1 MLCNGCPRKC
11 NIDREKYTGVCG
23 VPFLPRVA
31 KAYLHMWEEPCISGD
46 NGSGT
51 VFFSGCNLKCVYCQ
65 NYDISA
71 EGKGKDIT
79 IERLSQIFRELEAKG
94 ATNINLVSPSHYVDA
109 IISALNIYR
118 PSIPIVYNSNGYDSI
133 ESLEKLR
140 DYVDIFLMDFKY
152 IENDMSMEYSRAKDY
167 PEVAKANILK
177 VREIQPVEVF
187 DGDIMRKGVIIRH
200 LILPNH
206 IDNSI
211 SVLEWIK
218 DNVAEPFISLMG
230 QYVPMHKASEYSK
243 INRKLKAI
251 EYKIVE
257 KKLEELGL
265 TRGYTQELSSAEE
278 KYTPDFDGV
287 GV

>member
-11 NIDREKYTGVCG
+11 NRDREKTTGLCG
-23 VPFLPRVA
+23 VPSLPRVA
-31 KAYLHMWEEPCISGD
+31 KAYLHMWEEPCISGEH
-46 NGSGT
+46 GSGT

-65 NYDISA
+65 NYDISDNA
-71 EGKGKDIT
+71 KGKDIT
-79 IERLSQIFRELEAKG
+79 IERLAQIFRELEEQG

-109 IISALNIYR
+109 IISALNIYK
-118 PSIPIVYNSNGYDSI
+118 PNIPIVYNSNGYDSK
-133 ESLEKLR
+133 ESLEKLK

-152 IENDMSMEYSRAKDY
+152 IDGDMAMQYSKAKDY
-167 PEVAKANILK
+167 PEIVKANILK
-177 VREIQPVEVF
+177 ARELQPTEIF
-187 DGDIMRKGVIIRH
+187 DGDIMKKGVIIRH

-211 SVLEWIK
+211 QILEWIK
-218 DNVAEPFISLMG
+218 DNVNNPFVSLMG
-230 QYVPMHKASEYSK
+230 QYVPMHRAGDYPK
-243 INRKLKAI
+243 ISRKLKAI

-257 KKLEELGL
+257 KKLDELGL
-265 TRGYTQELSSAEE
+265 TQGYTQELSSAEE

>member
-11 NIDREKYTGVCG
+11 NIDRAKTTGVCG

-31 KAYLHMWEEPCISGD
+31 KAYLHRWEEPCISGD
-46 NGSGT
+46 KGSGT
-51 VFFSGCNLKCVYCQ
+51 IFFSGCNLKCVYCQ
-65 NYDISA
+65 NYDISDMA
-71 EGKGKDIT
+71 KGKDIS
-79 IERLSQIFRELEAKG
+79 IERLSQIFRELEEQG

-109 IISALNIYR
+109 IISALDMYR
-118 PSIPIVYNSNGYDSI
+118 PSIPIVYNSNGYDSL

-152 IENDMSMEYSRAKDY
+152 IDEDMALQYSKAKDY
-167 PEVAKANILK
+167 PEIAKANILK
-177 VREIQPVEVF
+177 ARELQREEVF
-187 DGDIMRKGVIIRH
+187 DGDIMKKGVIIRH

-211 SVLEWIK
+211 EILQWIK
-218 DNVAEPFISLMG
+218 DNVDSPFISLMG
-230 QYVPMHKASEYSK
+230 QYVPVHKAKDYAK

-257 KKLEELGL
+257 KKLIELGL

>member
-11 NIDREKYTGVCG
+11 NIDREKHTGVCG

-31 KAYLHMWEEPCISGD
+31 KAYLHMWEEPCISGER
-46 NGSGT
+46 GSGT

-152 IENDMSMEYSRAKDY
+152 IDNDIAMEYSKAKDY

-177 VREIQPVEVF
+177 AREIQPVEVF
-187 DGDIMRKGVIIRH
+187 DGDIMKKGVIIRY

-211 SVLEWIK
+211 RVLEWIK

-230 QYVPMHKASEYSK
+230 QYVPMHRANEYSK